1 MFAKIKNKIKEHRL
15 LIHNTPS
22 EYDKSVISWIAP
34 EMIRHDRGTVWK
46 IVVSLISATIIAG
59 GIVYNSW
66 TFSLAVAAFIVVY
79 YLVNLEHPKD
89 IEVKLSEIGIKVGTK
104 KYPFSRIKAFWIIY
118 EHPYVKT
125 LNIRIAGEILADI
138 TIQLNHQN
146 SSEVRNF
153 LIAHIPELEGQSE
166 KITDI
171 FLRLF
176 KI

>member
-1 MFAKIKNKIKEHRL
+1 RKEHL
-15 LIHNTPS
+15 HMIHNAPS
-22 EYDKSVISWIAP
+22 EYDKAVISWIAP
-34 EMIRHDRGTVWK
+34 EMIRHDRGIVWK
-46 IVVSLISATIIAG
+46 ILVSLISATIIAG

-79 YLVNLEHPKD
+79 YLMNLEHPKD
-89 IEVKLSEIGIKVGTK
+89 VEIKLSEIGIKVGTR
-104 KYPFSRIKAFWIIY
+104 KYPFSRIRFFWIIY

-125 LNIRIAGEILADI
+125 LNLRIVGELVADI

-153 LIAHIPELEGQSE
+153 LIEHIPELEGQSE